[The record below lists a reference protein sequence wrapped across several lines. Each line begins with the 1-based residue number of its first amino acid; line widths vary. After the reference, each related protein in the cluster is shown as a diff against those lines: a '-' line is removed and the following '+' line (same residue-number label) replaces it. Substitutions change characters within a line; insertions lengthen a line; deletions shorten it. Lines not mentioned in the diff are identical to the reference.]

1 MFPFRSGDE
10 AHIGPTATYDTAICP
25 GFPTWYH
32 NNTDTRIQHLI
43 QSAYNCLKY
52 ITSGE
57 ETCLSTDYNQ
67 MSSGKGKTHHSRNH
81 TGPGSPPG
89 SASLL
94 VVQSP
99 RTRTEEG
106 SSSSSEVQDCLHN
119 VRKR

>member
-1 MFPFRSGDE
+1 MFLSRSGDE
-10 AHIGPTATYDTAICP
+10 AHIGPTATYDKAICS

-32 NNTDTRIQHLI
+32 NITATRIQNLV

-52 ITSGE
+52 ITSAE
-57 ETCLSTDYNQ
+57 DTFMITDYIQ
-67 MSSGKGKTHHSRNH
+67 IPSGKGKTHHSRNH